1 MQHTS
6 QTSVPASENEQRDGR
21 RKPMLAAGL
30 IAGSDGGNPQQCTIR
45 DSGPRGVRVGLPDHS
60 GTLPQHLYLVNM
72 RERMAHEASVAWR
85 TNAEA
90 GLAIRR
96 SWPLSDTTNPVIAL
110 LKKLWFSRVTR

>member
-1 MQHTS
+1 MPHTS
-6 QTSVPASENEQRDGR
+6 RTDFPADSEQRGGR

-30 IAGSDGGNPQQCTIR
+30 IAQSDGGNPQECTIR
-45 DSGPRGVRVGLPDHS
+45 DYGPRGVRVGLPEHS
-60 GTLPQHLYLVNM
+60 GALPQLLYLVNL
-72 RERMAHEASVAWR
+72 RERMAHEANVAWR

-110 LKKLWFSRVTR
+110 LKKLWFSRVSR